1 MDLHGQLS
9 RWISKMI
16 LKDIV
21 ELIRVDMPDRTEYA
35 YDVLIESDDNGPHI
49 TISVED
55 HKNARNILI
64 SFSSRFNDCRI
75 LVMKVPKGSIHE
87 LS

>member
-9 RWISKMI
+9 RWTRKMM

-21 ELIRVDMPDRTEYA
+21 ELIRVDMPDHTEYA

-55 HKNARNILI
+55 HENARNILI
-64 SFSSRFNDCRI
+64 SFSSRFNNCRI